1 MTNILLI
8 DDDQKLGELLS
19 RYFQQYELQ
28 LSHSLTPTE
37 GIQRLQQEAFDLL
50 LLDVMLPE
58 FNGFEACKKIR
69 QQSEIPIIM
78 LTARGELADK
88 VVGLELG
95 ADDYLAKPF
104 EPREL
109 VARVQ
114 TILRRVTPTAPKSEP
129 LSFEAIKINQ
139 ASQHV
144 EISGTTLNLTTLE
157 YRLLEMFVSSP
168 GTVFSRDDILNNL
181 KGIDAN
187 LYTRAVD
194 TAISRLRSK
203 LKQCDYGDCI
213 KTVWGSGYCL
223 VALDAD

>member
-1 MTNILLI
+1 MTKLLLI
-8 DDDQKLGELLS
+8 DDDQKLGELLN
-19 RYFQQYELQ
+19 RYFQQYGIQ
-28 LSHSLTPTE
+28 MVHCLSPSE
-37 GIQRLQQEAFDLL
+37 GIGMLQTEEFNLL

-58 FNGFEACKKIR
+58 FNGFEACKKVR
-69 QQSEIPIIM
+69 QNSDIPIIM

-114 TILRRVTPTAPKSEP
+114 SILRRVTSTPRQQE
-129 LSFEAIKINQ
+129 LLVFEDIQINP
-139 ASQHV
+139 ASQLV
-144 EISGTTLNLTTLE
+144 EISGTPITLTTLE
-157 YRLLEMFVSSP
+157 YRLLELLVSQPSK
-168 GTVFSRDDILNNL
+168 VFSRDDILNGL
-181 KGIDAN
+181 KGVDAD

-194 TAISRLRSK
+194 TLVSRLRAK
-203 LKQCDYGDCI
+203 LNQCNYGGCI

-223 VALDAD
+223 VSIHVD